1 MMTIERMDDC
11 FEMAMSRMIMFC
23 GNKTLMQID
32 IAAVDAIRNGVKP
45 ATIAAVAS
53 ALNNEIKSSS
63 PRRSER
69 IKIIMSGGFI
79 TRLKMEAQGLINK
92 ENGLLRA

>member
-1 MMTIERMDDC
+1 MTTERMDDC

-23 GNKTLMQID
+23 GNKTLMRLD
-32 IAAVDAIRNGVKP
+32 IAAMDAIKSGVKP

-53 ALNNEIKSSS
+53 ALGDEIKSSP

-69 IKIIMSGGFI
+69 IKTIMSGGFI

-92 ENGLLRA
+92 ENELPHV